1 MNDEVEVSVELSAGG
16 SWSSGPMTMQ
26 QLDQAIET
34 MSVLPEKYKKG
45 GPYVYIATR
54 PYCKCPFA
62 IHPLGYDNKAAGRVL
77 AEWGKA
83 GWTIHTIGKA
93 ALMLSDMLI
102 CTHEAPKEQEPLVY
116 VAERFCGCTVGVQPP
131 IPGGEAGVAKV
142 LQVWAEQGYY
152 IQSVPMSRVH
162 ISPTCPH
169 QKPKE
174 KQAMLPGLASADMD
188 GVDDFDD

>member
-26 QLDQAIET
+26 QLDQAVEA
-34 MSVLPEKYKKG
+34 MSVLPEKYKTG

-131 IPGGEAGVAKV
+131 IPGGEAGVAKASSLGGTGV
-142 LQVWAEQGYY
+142 LHPECADESGSHLAHMPTPKAKGKAGYAARFGQRRY
-152 IQSVPMSRVH
+152 GWR
-162 ISPTCPH
+162 
-169 QKPKE
+169 E
-174 KQAMLPGLASADMD
+174 
-188 GVDDFDD
+188 